1 MLCHSCWFLLSAHAL
16 KETKWISSVR
26 YFINFPQKY
35 KMYILEQKNKRRK
48 KRQCTKNLHR
58 RKHSPEE
65 VSAGSAVFFPL
76 MRCLFSICF
85 THSPFPIH
93 SPPFSLLSAPMWS
106 PTFTPPPGI
115 PLSNF
120 QLGLPNACVALGS
133 FQMMENKR
141 LGRLCPG
148 SFPTQRQVDDSGCF
162 LQDIA
167 SKGRP
172 FSWPS
177 A

>member
-48 KRQCTKNLHR
+48 KKTMHQKSTQKKTFTWRSKCWFCC
-58 RKHSPEE
+58 
-65 VSAGSAVFFPL
+65 FFPL

-93 SPPFSLLSAPMWS
+93 SPPFSVLSAPMWS

-141 LGRLCPG
+141 LARLCPG

-172 FSWPS
+172 FSWPT

>member
-65 VSAGSAVFFPL
+65 VSAGSAVFFL
-76 MRCLFSICF
+76 WCAVY
-85 THSPFPIH
+85 SPFASHTHH
-93 SPPFSLLSAPMWS
+93 SQSILHPS
-106 PTFTPPPGI
+106 PCFLPQCDPPP
-115 PLSNF
+115 
-120 QLGLPNACVALGS
+120 LPHRLGS
-133 FQMMENKR
+133 PCRTSSWVCQMHVWHLEVFRWWRIRGWVGFALDPSR
-141 LGRLCPG
+141 LSVKLMTVAVSSR
-148 SFPTQRQVDDSGCF
+148 
-162 LQDIA
+162 I
-167 SKGRP
+167 
-172 FSWPS
+172 
-177 A
+177 